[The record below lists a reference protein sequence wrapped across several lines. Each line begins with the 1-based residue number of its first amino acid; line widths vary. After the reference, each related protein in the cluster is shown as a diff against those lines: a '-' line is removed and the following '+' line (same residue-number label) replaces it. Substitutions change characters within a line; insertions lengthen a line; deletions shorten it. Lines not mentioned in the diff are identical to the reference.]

1 MPEHIAIIDLGS
13 NTTRMVVYEYE
24 RDRYFRLQDEIREVV
39 RLREGMGRT
48 NVLRAAAIQRA
59 INAMRMFKELVED
72 RGVDEVIAVTTSA
85 VRDAVNRET
94 FLARVRAET
103 GWELRVL
110 SGEEEGYYG
119 ALGAVNATCMRQGF
133 VIDLGGGSVQIT
145 EVQAGVPGRTVSL
158 PLGALRLTELFL
170 NPDRISPE
178 QVDALR
184 AFVREQLIHLDW
196 FQARPGDTLVAIG
209 GAIRNLGKI
218 DQVRKR
224 YPLDTIHG
232 YRFMAGDIASL
243 ADELWRYS
251 LKKRRRL
258 PGLRAD
264 RADIMPA
271 AAIVYD
277 ELLHHSGFDEVV
289 ISRPGLREGLFFE
302 HFLSHLPQPLF
313 PDLRRFSILSL
324 ARIFGYDDP
333 HSHHVA
339 FLATRMFDDL
349 QPVHGLD
356 ASYRELLWAAGI
368 LHDIGAIINY
378 PYHHRHSYY
387 IILNYT
393 LYGYEP
399 RELALIALI
408 ARYHRSKG
416 NPKPREMAPLL
427 SEEDARALPVLSGMI
442 RLAEYLERGRR
453 QVIRDLRC
461 HVDEEN
467 GWMQIEALA
476 AGNAAIELWEAE
488 RNLDVLSRA
497 LGLDVELVEGVWQHE
512 DADSADAAQR

>member
-1 MPEHIAIIDLGS
+1 MSQRIAIIDLGS
-13 NTTRMVVYEYE
+13 NTTRMVIYEYE
-24 RDRYFRLQDEIREVV
+24 RDRYFRLKDEIREVV

-59 INAMRMFKELVED
+59 INAMRMFRELVDD
-72 RGVDEVIAVTTSA
+72 REVEGVIAVTTSA
-85 VRDAVNRET
+85 VRDAVNRDT
-94 FLARVRAET
+94 FLARVKAET
-103 GWELRVL
+103 GWDLRTL
-110 SGEEEGYYG
+110 SGKEEGYYG
-119 ALGAVNATCMRQGF
+119 ALGAVNATCLREGF
-133 VIDLGGGSVQIT
+133 VVDLGGGSIQIT
-145 EVQAGVPGRTVSL
+145 EVKGGLPDRSVSL

-170 NPDRISPE
+170 SPDRIAPE
-178 QVDALR
+178 QVASLR
-184 AFVREQLIHLDW
+184 AFIAEQVAQVSW
-196 FQARPGDTLVAIG
+196 FQAQPGHTLVAIG

-218 DQVRKR
+218 DQERKR
-224 YPLDTIHG
+224 YPLDSIHG
-232 YRFMAGDIASL
+232 YRFAAADVAAL
-243 ADELWRYS
+243 ADELWRYP
-251 LKKRRRL
+251 LKKRRHVQ
-258 PGLRAD
+258 GLRAD

-271 AAIVYD
+271 AAIAYD
-277 ELLHHSGFDEVV
+277 MLLQHSGFDELI

-302 HFLSHLPQPLF
+302 HFLSHLPHPLL

-324 ARIFGYDDP
+324 ARIFGFDDA

-349 QPVHGLD
+349 QGVHGLD

-393 LYGYEP
+393 LYGYSP

-416 NPKPREMAPLL
+416 KPKPREMALLL
-427 SEEDARALPVLSGMI
+427 SEEDVRALPILCGMI

-461 HVDEEN
+461 HVDVEQ

-488 RNLDVLSRA
+488 RNLDVLSQA
-497 LGLDVELVEGVWQHE
+497 LDMEVELVEGVWR
-512 DADSADAAQR
+512 AA

>member
-13 NTTRMVVYEYE
+13 NTTRMVIYEYE
-24 RDRYFRLQDEIREVV
+24 RDRYFRLLDEIREVV

-72 RGVDEVIAVTTSA
+72 THVDEVIAVATSA
-85 VRDAVNRET
+85 VRDAVNRDT
-94 FLARVRAET
+94 FLARIRAET
-103 GWELRVL
+103 GWELRML

-119 ALGAVNATCMRQGF
+119 ALGAVNATCLRSGF
-133 VIDLGGGSVQIT
+133 VLDLGGGSAQIT
-145 EVQAGVPGRTVSL
+145 EVREGLPGRTISL

-170 NPDRISPE
+170 SPDRISPE
-178 QVDALR
+178 QTASLR
-184 AFVREQLIHLDW
+184 AFIREQLAEVDW
-196 FQARPGDTLVAIG
+196 FKARPGDTLVAIG

-218 DQVRKR
+218 DQVRKH
-224 YPLDTIHG
+224 YPLDSIHG
-232 YRFMAGDIASL
+232 YRFAREDVAAL

-251 LKKRRRL
+251 LKKRRNVR
-258 PGLRAD
+258 GLRAD

-271 AAIVYD
+271 AAIAYD
-277 ELLHHSGFDEVV
+277 ELLRHSGFDGLI

-313 PDLRRFSILSL
+313 PDLRQFSILSL

-339 FLATRMFDDL
+339 FLAGRLFDDL
-349 QPVHGLD
+349 QSVHGLD

-368 LHDIGAIINY
+368 LHDVGAIINY

-393 LYGYEP
+393 LYGYTP

-408 ARYHRSKG
+408 ARFHRSKG
-416 NPKPREMAPLL
+416 NPKPRELAPILTR
-427 SEEDARALPVLSGMI
+427 EDVRALPILCGMI

-461 HVDEEN
+461 HVDVDN

-497 LGLDVELVEGVWQHE
+497 LGLEVELVEGVWVDHRAPSSG
-512 DADSADAAQR
+512 D